1 MDSHFFPPFG
11 VISYLKAFSEFSSQ
25 PGFHNTGFHRLFL
38 RHWKVVSE
46 KKIFVMF
53 TEFYA
58 VDHNTKQTKQKKI
71 TNEKNKTKILNTY
84 DWGIRGLSLPHQTSG
99 DPESYRGI
107 PYRRAFL
114 CEIPACKT
122 RIQLA
127 NLHTINSLCHLL
139 HERFS
144 QLGVFEENKIGKP
157 VEPGK
162 LLQGGS
168 TI

>member
-1 MDSHFFPPFG
+1 MSFLTWKLSLSLVRNLASTTLAFIDSSWG
-11 VISYLKAFSEFSSQ
+11 TGRLYLRKTYLWCSLS
-25 PGFHNTGFHRLFL
+25 
-38 RHWKVVSE
+38 
-46 KKIFVMF
+46 F
-53 TEFYA
+53 TP
-58 VDHNTKQTKQKKI
+58 VDHNTKQTKQKKT
-71 TNEKNKTKILNTY
+71 TNEKNKAKILNTY
-84 DWGIRGLSLPHQTSG
+84 DWGIRGLSLQHQTSG

-127 NLHTINSLCHLL
+127 NLHTIISLCHLL

-144 QLGVFEENKIGKP
+144 QLGVFDENKIGKP

-162 LLQGGS
+162 LLQEGT